1 MENENE
7 LNKFLRSKKIIHV
20 DSLFVSN
27 NNYCGWMFTIQYI
40 DTEQNIQKSF
50 PLKEKVDYKNVLDE
64 NTFAQFSKL
73 REVRKKMAQDDAVP
87 AYAVFTNEE
96 LAEIAKLEE
105 LNEKALLTING
116 IGEKRIEKYGKL
128 LIELIKE

>member
-1 MENENE
+1 
-7 LNKFLRSKKIIHV
+7 
-20 DSLFVSN
+20 
-27 NNYCGWMFTIQYI
+27 MFTIQYI